1 VIKVSKILQ
10 LSYTSFFKEKHKELK
25 HQKKEAKHLSKDIK
39 AIRDGIP
46 EKLKK
51 FEESDL
57 ESGHH
62 YVQVVAYLK
71 EMSNSL
77 MHIIQPAYN
86 HLDNNHPLDKMQAE
100 PLKIF
105 NEKSS
110 EFFNFAIKILKNRE
124 FESIDELAVR
134 RDKMIELANDIM
146 LTRIKILKKTQKG
159 VKVSVTYMEML
170 NETKNLFLNVVHL
183 VRADAR
189 MQESMEKVHLD
200 IELDIL
206 D

>member
-1 VIKVSKILQ
+1 MI
-10 LSYTSFFKEKHKELK
+10 
-25 HQKKEAKHLSKDIK
+25 
-39 AIRDGIP
+39 
-46 EKLKK
+46 
-51 FEESDL
+51 
-57 ESGHH
+57 
-62 YVQVVAYLK
+62 
-71 EMSNSL
+71 
-77 MHIIQPAYN
+77 
-86 HLDNNHPLDKMQAE
+86 
-100 PLKIF
+100 IF

-110 EFFNFAIKILKNRE
+110 EFFNFAIRILKNRE

-170 NETKNLFLNVVHL
+170 NESKNLFLNVVHL

-189 MQESMEKVHLD
+189 LQESMVKVHPD